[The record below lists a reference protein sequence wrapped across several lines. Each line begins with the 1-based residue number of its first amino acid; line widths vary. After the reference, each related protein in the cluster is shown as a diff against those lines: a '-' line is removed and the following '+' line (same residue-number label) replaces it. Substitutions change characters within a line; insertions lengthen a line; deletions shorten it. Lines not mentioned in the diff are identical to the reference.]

1 MTSTV
6 TPAFAPGARLGKYLL
21 VRLIG
26 EGGMGAVYEAI
37 HSELRKRVA
46 IKTLLPDIA
55 AIPEARARFL
65 REGQAT
71 SRIRH
76 AHVVDVTD
84 VDSHEGVPF
93 LVMEFLDGEN
103 LAEHFAQAGALP
115 LERLVDLMLPVLS
128 GVAAG
133 HDAGVIHRDLKP
145 HNIFMARGRRGEV
158 IPKVLDF
165 GISKV
170 MVAEITGRISTATG
184 ASFGTVAYMSPEQAA
199 GAKNVDARSDQYALA
214 LIVYEGVTG
223 ERAHQEENVFA
234 LLRQIAEGRVRRPRS
249 LRPDLPEEFEQA
261 LLRALSARPDQRYP
275 SIDRFA
281 EALLPFASE
290 RARLLWSES
299 FRGNAEAAPSG
310 ERPAAVGPLPTQVL
324 AAAPRPLTGG
334 AQPHTTLRGAASEL
348 DARPPAARPRRTALL
363 VVVGVSALAMIGVAF
378 AMGWLPGAT
387 SGRPASATRPPAEE
401 ARSPAIPLPSPSPSP
416 SPPAAAPSPVEPPP
430 PAPAAIAEPPA
441 APPPQPE
448 QPATAG
454 APAAPATAATKK
466 ARRAPVRSK
475 RTAAEETAPPAP
487 PAAASPPPAAPKTGT
502 NNAIILP

>member
-199 GAKNVDARSDQYALA
+199 GAKHVDARSDQYALA

-275 SIDRFA
+275 TIDRFA

-310 ERPAAVGPLPTQVL
+310 ERPVAVGPLPTQVL

-334 AQPHTTLRGAASEL
+334 AQPQTTLRGAASEL
-348 DARPPAARPRRTALL
+348 DALPAGTRPRRTALF
-363 VVVGVSALAMIGVAF
+363 VVVGVSALAAIGVAF

-387 SGRPASATRPPAEE
+387 SGQPASATRPPAEE

-416 SPPAAAPSPVEPPP
+416 PAPAPLPAEQPP
-430 PAPAAIAEPPA
+430 PAPAATAEAPA

-448 QPATAG
+448 QPATAA
-454 APAAPATAATKK
+454 APVAPATAATKK
-466 ARRAPVRSK
+466 ARRPPVRSK
-475 RTAAEETAPPAP
+475 RTAAEENAP
-487 PAAASPPPAAPKTGT
+487 PAAANPPPATPKTGT